1 MSSGE
6 ISSGFCVVIVA
17 KETVSFALQCMGHL
31 CHAESA
37 TERHRT
43 SGIDSERRE
52 ELRQN
57 IEAKNFRPSLF
68 EGVGK
73 PQQKS
78 PGSLLLF
85 INFITILRHL

>member
-17 KETVSFALQCMGHL
+17 KETISFALQCMGHL

-43 SGIDSERRE
+43 SGIESERRE
-52 ELRQN
+52 EH
-57 IEAKNFRPSLF
+57 K
-68 EGVGK
+68 
-73 PQQKS
+73 
-78 PGSLLLF
+78 
-85 INFITILRHL
+85 ITKQEKYYK